1 MLQIAIVITSCDG
14 CYKLRQNSYGYSII
28 KGKLSGLKQFL
39 VTESLLEM
47 MKILLISPEKLYL
60 FIFLDLLVM
69 QENGLKNL
77 RISKNKD
84 NQGMKFGK
92 SKECSRR
99 NIFLED
105 SYTKCGGETIPISF
119 SIKSKLSI
127 YLDQYSKVLYGLFVL
142 ELLRISQVKDYRNIF
157 A

>member
-77 RISKNKD
+77 SISRNKD
-84 NQGMKFGK
+84 NQIRGLNLVSQK
-92 SKECSRR
+92 
-99 NIFLED
+99 NVA
-105 SYTKCGGETIPISF
+105 GETFFLKIHTQNVVE
-119 SIKSKLSI
+119 KLFP
-127 YLDQYSKVLYGLFVL
+127 YPFL
-142 ELLRISQVKDYRNIF
+142 
-157 A
+157 